1 MSVEIEDVRS
11 QIKGIKAVILTED
24 EEIVLSEFDDVR
36 TKQLSYSLNCLVD
49 DIKETHDFEGMMIAA
64 KNGKF
69 FIFNHGNFLLG
80 VLSDKDT
87 NFTLLKL
94 LVRKALPLREQEE
107 SEDKMSPGEELPFFL
122 QISCSDYYKKY
133 PKAQDEE

>member
-1 MSVEIEDVRS
+1 MSTEIEDVRS

-36 TKQLSYSLNCLVD
+36 AKQLSYSLNCLVD
-49 DIKETHDFEGMMIAA
+49 AIKETHDFEGMMIAA

-69 FIFNHGNFLLG
+69 FIFNHGDFLLG
-80 VLSDKDT
+80 VLSDEDT

-94 LVRKALPLREQEE
+94 LVRKAFPLQEQEE
-107 SEDKMSPGEELPFFL
+107 SEDKTSPEEELPFFL
-122 QISCSDYYKKY
+122 RVSCSDYYKKY
-133 PKAQDEE
+133 PRDRDEE